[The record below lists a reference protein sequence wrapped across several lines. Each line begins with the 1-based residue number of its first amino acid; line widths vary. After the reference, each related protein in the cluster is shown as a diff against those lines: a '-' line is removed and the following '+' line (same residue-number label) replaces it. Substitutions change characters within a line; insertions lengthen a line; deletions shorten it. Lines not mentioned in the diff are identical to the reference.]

1 MNVLYLILLFTFI
14 HLPGQSE
21 IVIEISDKIS
31 NENYEQAYSMIIDL
45 PDSIEKQFWLGA
57 LSVSRWNDL
66 RIPVDKVKAVEI
78 FDKIAIVKPDSLDKM
93 GKYYVAQAIGQL
105 GINTAQKGDWLD
117 AVGQS
122 WESVGLFEDILES
135 DPKFIDAETGIA
147 VFRYWVTDK
156 LPLYYWFSLQFSTKS
171 HAIEILE
178 KVTREGILTATLA
191 LQQLFWIYIN
201 EEEYDLAEN
210 ISIRFVAKN
219 SNSRQVLWMNYFL
232 AAYRE
237 NNKEAYEKLLILE
250 STYRELDLKSSIN
263 LAEILMKKFE
273 YTYYLDK
280 SDEALALIED
290 IKRLNFNDYEQ
301 KFLQSKIDNY
311 NKIKDEFLENIN
323 HVNKN

>member
-1 MNVLYLILLFTFI
+1 MF
-14 HLPGQSE
+14 GQSE
-21 IVIEISDKIS
+21 TVIEISNKIS
-31 NENYEQAYSMIIDL
+31 NENYEQAYILIIDL

-66 RIPVDKVKAVEI
+66 RIPIDNIKAEAV
-78 FDKIAIVKPDSLDKM
+78 FDKIAQVKPDSLGRM
-93 GKYYVAQAIGQL
+93 EKYYVAQSIGQL

-122 WESVGLFEDILES
+122 WESVGLFEEILES
-135 DPKFIDAETGIA
+135 DPEFIDAETGIA
-147 VFRYWVTDK
+147 VFRYWVADK
-156 LPLYYWFSLQFSTKS
+156 LPLYYWFSFQFSTKS
-171 HAIEILE
+171 YAIEILE
-178 KVTREGILTATLA
+178 KVTREGTLTATLA

-201 EEEYDLAEN
+201 EEEYELAEK
-210 ISIRFVAKN
+210 ISIRFVEKN
-219 SNSRQVLWMNYFL
+219 PLSRQVLWMKYFL

-237 NNKEAYEKLLILE
+237 NKKEAYERLIILE
-250 STYRELDLKSSIN
+250 SVYKELELESNIN

-273 YTYYLDK
+273 YAYYLNK

-290 IKRLNFNDYEQ
+290 IKLFSFDDYEQ

-311 NKIKDEFLENIN
+311 DKIKEEFLENIN